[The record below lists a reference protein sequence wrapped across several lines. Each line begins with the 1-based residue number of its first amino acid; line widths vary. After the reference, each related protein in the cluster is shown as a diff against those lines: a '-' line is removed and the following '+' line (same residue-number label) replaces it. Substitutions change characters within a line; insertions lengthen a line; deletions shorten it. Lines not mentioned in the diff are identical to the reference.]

1 MKAIKRLFLVVL
13 DSFGI
18 GALPDAADFS
28 DEGSNT
34 YRACR
39 TSPHLNI
46 PTLRSLGLDNIA
58 MTDGRPVKT
67 PLAAYGALAERS
79 RGKDTT
85 VGHWEI
91 AGLISPRPLPT
102 YPNGFPDE
110 VMAEFSRLTGRGWIP
125 EANRPYSG
133 TEVIRDFGE
142 RHLKTGEYI
151 VYTSA
156 DSVFQVAAH
165 EDKVPLDELYDAC
178 RTARKLLQGEHAVGR
193 VIARPFT
200 GTAPDF
206 VRTKNRHD
214 YSLEPPGTTML
225 DLLSE
230 AGADVISVG
239 KISDIFCGRGITQAF
254 PTGGNAD
261 GMRIMAE
268 QQKHDFTGLCFINL
282 VDFDML
288 YGHRNDPDGYA
299 RALSEFDVFL
309 SSFIKGMRSDD
320 ALFIT
325 ADHGCDPVT
334 PSTDHSREY
343 VPFLGLGDGII
354 PADIG
359 IRTTFADIA
368 ETVCEMFG
376 INGTGAGTSFLSLIN
391 RA

>member
-1 MKAIKRLFLVVL
+1 
-13 DSFGI
+13 
-18 GALPDAADFS
+18 
-28 DEGSNT
+28 
-34 YRACR
+34 
-39 TSPHLNI
+39 
-46 PTLRSLGLDNIA
+46 
-58 MTDGRPVKT
+58 
-67 PLAAYGALAERS
+67 
-79 RGKDTT
+79 
-85 VGHWEI
+85 
-91 AGLISPRPLPT
+91 
-102 YPNGFPDE
+102 
-110 VMAEFSRLTGRGWIP
+110 
-125 EANRPYSG
+125 
-133 TEVIRDFGE
+133 
-142 RHLKTGEYI
+142 
-151 VYTSA
+151 
-156 DSVFQVAAH
+156 
-165 EDKVPLDELYDAC
+165 
-178 RTARKLLQGEHAVGR
+178 
-193 VIARPFT
+193 
-200 GTAPDF
+200 
-206 VRTKNRHD
+206 
-214 YSLEPPGTTML
+214 ML
-225 DLLSE
+225 DLLAE

-354 PADIG
+354 LADIG
-359 IRTTFADIA
+359 VRTTFADIA